1 MSSSISWTNRTLT
14 TNWSSL
20 RTSLAALSRLT
31 FTSTFFA
38 GSQCPLGEQ
47 DDQILVHKDPSVV
60 GPSTCALF
68 HDHGNRRESSRRRL
82 GKVSMGPADPESG
95 MGAIYSSDSLDPLA
109 ATEAGRLFDGPLQ
122 RVPHRSVASGAGS
135 LLEFC
140 PRHSAGNAETANQGC
155 VSGNA
160 CGTRAGGLPTPPG
173 SPPRS
178 RPPL

>member
-1 MSSSISWTNRTLT
+1 MIRFWFTKTRVWSGPRPVLSFMT
-14 TNWSSL
+14 T
-20 RTSLAALSRLT
+20 A
-31 FTSTFFA
+31 
-38 GSQCPLGEQ
+38 
-47 DDQILVHKDPSVV
+47 
-60 GPSTCALF
+60 
-68 HDHGNRRESSRRRL
+68 NRRESSRRRL

-160 CGTRAGGLPTPPG
+160 CGDASRWAANAPGQPTSLTTAPLRQEEGRPRGVVPTSVGVKRAPSHPSAPG
-173 SPPRS
+173 IRVDAAT
-178 RPPL
+178 